1 MGLYKAIKE
10 SIRNTPPELRR
21 NRLAEW
27 RRSNSVEKIKRPT
40 NLSRARSLGYR
51 AKEGIIVARVRVI
64 RGGRKRPLIKKG
76 RRSKA
81 RRRLKILDMNYQT
94 VSEGRA
100 NKKFPNCEVLNSYF
114 VASDGQ
120 HAWYEVILVDGGSSA
135 IKKDSKLKWISNVRG
150 RVNRGLTSSA
160 KKSRGLRRKGKGA
173 EKVRPSRNANLKR
186 RK

>member
-1 MGLYKAIKE
+1 MGLYQHIKE
-10 SIRNTPPELRR
+10 TVKNTSPELRR

-27 RRSNSVEKIKRPT
+27 RRSNATERVKRPT

-51 AKEGIIVARVRVI
+51 AKEGIIVARVRVL

-76 RRSKA
+76 RRSKT

-94 VSEGRA
+94 VCEGRA

-114 VASDGQ
+114 VAKDGQ
-120 HAWYEVILVDGGSSA
+120 NIWYEVILVDRGSPSM
-135 IKKDSKLKWISNVRG
+135 KKDPQLKWITKVKG

-160 KKSRGLRRKGKGA
+160 KKSRGLRNKGKGA
-173 EKVRPSRNANLKR
+173 EKVRPSRNA
-186 RK
+186 